1 MPLSP
6 SANHKSP
13 FVISGAIAE
22 MLPSTIKTAPIEMVK
37 TKASQYGGQA
47 AGKCCIDR
55 SLCLRATGYHHR
67 ASALRPAKAYQAVLP
82 HNSRLP
88 RRFGRS
94 CSINVSPYLRLS
106 PHVKGGCFLSTP
118 AARSHSR
125 AGAGVAILGSAS
137 GLAYISF
144 APKEER
150 DTLLAL
156 LARSGDPHDALAR
169 PDDGVPTFAAFASR
183 RLRTAPPDPLWTI
196 LGVRREPNWRQSL
209 PICFPFLRLPRIFR
223 LKWLKKM
230 VGATGI
236 EPVTPTMST

>member
-125 AGAGVAILGSAS
+125 AGQELPFSAARPAWLTS
-137 GLAYISF
+137 PS
-144 APKEER
+144 R
-150 DTLLAL
+150 RR
-156 LARSGDPHDALAR
+156 RSGTPCWRSLPGPAIRMMLWRGRMMGYRHSQRSR
-169 PDDGVPTFAAFASR
+169 PVACERRHRIRFGRYWACGESRIGANRFPFASHFC
-183 RLRTAPPDPLWTI
+183 
-196 LGVRREPNWRQSL
+196 GCREYFDLN
-209 PICFPFLRLPRIFR
+209 
-223 LKWLKKM
+223 
-230 VGATGI
+230 G
-236 EPVTPTMST
+236 